1 MTNTSKPIGTPGMS
15 CFCCGKELAETDK
28 VIVCADCGAV
38 FCMDCIAEGALESH
52 EYECED

>member
-1 MTNTSKPIGTPGMS
+1 MPNIPKPIGMPGMS

-52 EYECED
+52 EYED